1 MIKNVLIVG
10 LGGGLGSMLRYSSSL
25 FALKY
30 LGGWFPWATWTVNV
44 VGCLLAGILFGL
56 LGSTTSSTV
65 RLLWLVGFC
74 GGFTTFSAFALENIN
89 WWQMKEYYKIIFY
102 TLVCI
107 VSSFAAVWL
116 GTAIVKQ

>member
-30 LGGWFPWATWTVNV
+30 FGGWLPWATWGVNV
-44 VGCLLAGILFGL
+44 FGCLLAGMLFGL
-56 LGSTTSSTV
+56 SGNITNSTV

-102 TLVCI
+102 TF
-107 VSSFAAVWL
+107 VSIGGSFSAVWL
-116 GTAIVKQ
+116 GTAIVK